1 MELKIRQ
8 YVTLKHVH
16 VQCTMWLSMRYI
28 LKCMKDVP
36 PRKDTRRKTPVHKQ
50 TKKNQL
56 KCELHV
62 TPPPLVVL
70 RRVPCVDLVSTFG
83 RSRGRSHAM
92 FIYGILVVYHS
103 DIHGSFR
110 SACTAHLPSF

>member
-28 LKCMKDVP
+28 LKCMKDVTP
-36 PRKDTRRKTPVHKQ
+36 GKTPEEKRPY
-50 TKKNQL
+50 TNKPKKSF
-56 KCELHV
+56 EVRV
-62 TPPPLVVL
+62 TCNPPPPLVVL

-83 RSRGRSHAM
+83 RSRDAM

-103 DIHGSFR
+103 DIHG
-110 SACTAHLPSF
+110 